1 MKSIYL
7 TSIFTNHAIDSIIFF
22 IREITR
28 DFNGLMLIYSVG
40 FRFKALPHPH
50 EKKNRENINTVC
62 IPILTGNHMVCDTAP
77 IIIWCRKRH
86 QNSVCIAF

>member
-1 MKSIYL
+1 MKSICL
-7 TSIFTNHAIDSIIFF
+7 TSIFTNHAFDSIIFF

-28 DFNGLMLIYSVG
+28 DFNGLMLIYSIG
-40 FRFKALPHPH
+40 FRFKALPHPY
-50 EKKNRENINTVC
+50 EKKIENIVRT
-62 IPILTGNHMVCDTAP
+62 PFLTGNHMVCDTAP